1 MINEKGLCKL
11 LKSAFKTSG
20 YELVPQSISK
30 ETEAGN
36 WRRNTLTI
44 NGKTWAVQCQT
55 VDLPPKASVQVVEDA
70 GYLPVEAIQ
79 IQRGAPNQLI
89 IQDAISQ
96 RIDFFRAESGEIIG
110 MKKIPVIF
118 KDRWQLYQTEQGAVY
133 GFDTEL
139 LQLIDWKQ
147 YTPDCYISA
156 SGRIGVFIWLDTII
170 YITTGR
176 FSREDGEKIVHIAA
190 LDWEG
195 QLEHDDPA
203 VNISLFDPQE
213 DVPTTEPEE

>member
-20 YELVPQSISK
+20 YELVPQSTNT
-30 ETEAGN
+30 ETPAGR
-36 WRRNTLTI
+36 WHRNMLTI

-89 IQDAISQ
+89 IPEAISL
-96 RIDFFRAESGEIIG
+96 RIDFFRAESGEIIS
-110 MKKIPVIF
+110 MMKIPVIF

-133 GFDTEL
+133 GFDVEL

-147 YTPDCYISA
+147 CTPDCYISA
-156 SGRIGVFIWLDTII
+156 SGRIGIFIYADTII
-170 YITTGR
+170 YLTTGR

-195 QLEHDDPA
+195 QLEHEDPA
-203 VNISLFDPQE
+203 VNISLFDPTE
-213 DVPTTEPEE
+213 EIPTTDTEE